1 MIWWTWDRENPP
13 YRIERFYSDNG
24 VIFIF
29 RCKSYNICMG
39 EKEHLILQN
48 RFQEWFE
55 NPVPADLPP
64 SAEVDHSVEDP
75 VPTDLSLPGAM
86 DHTKRRRRENKSAKL
101 LELFIHGF
109 GGAVFFG
116 SVVGFIIY
124 IFNWSFGGRYSQ
136 YWLIQFLVV
145 FLAMI
150 LGFYNSLVKGFSSK
164 KRKR

>member
-1 MIWWTWDRENPP
+1 M
-13 YRIERFYSDNG
+13 
-24 VIFIF
+24 
-29 RCKSYNICMG
+29 CMG
-39 EKEHLILQN
+39 NEEHLILQN
-48 RFQEWFE
+48 KFQEWFE
-55 NPVPADLPP
+55 HPVPADLPP
-64 SAEVDHSVEDP
+64 SAGADSSVEDP
-75 VPTDLSLPGAM
+75 VPTELSLPGAR
-86 DHTKRRRRENKSAKL
+86 DHITRKRRVNGSAIL

-136 YWLIQFLVV
+136 YWLIQFLAV

-150 LGFYNSLVKGFSSK
+150 IGFYSSLVKGFASK